1 MKNKIL
7 IVSAHPDDEVLGCG
21 GTAAKHSLSGER
33 VEQVFVSDGESS
45 RDKFSKK
52 NKQKTINS
60 RLLASKKA
68 AKILGIKNTTSINF
82 PDNKLDSVPLLE
94 IIKEIEKKIFQFKP
108 TIIYTH
114 SDLDL
119 NIDHQ
124 IVSRAV
130 MTACRPIN
138 NLSVKEIYFFE
149 VLSSSEWGHKS
160 KKSFMPNYFVD
171 ISKTINLK
179 IKAFKFY
186 KKEIKK
192 YPHSRSI
199 EGVKILSKYRG
210 LMIGVKNAE
219 AFFMKRKIS

>member
-7 IVSAHPDDEVLGCG
+7 VISAHPDDEVLGCG
-21 GTAAKHSLSGER
+21 GTIAKHSLSGSI
-33 VEQVFVSDGESS
+33 VEQIFISDGESAREIIS
-45 RDKFSKK
+45 NK
-52 NKQKTINS
+52 NKKKKIHY
-60 RLLASKKA
+60 RLNAAKKA

-82 PDNKLDSVPLLE
+82 PDNKLDSIPMLE
-94 IIKEIEKKIFQFKP
+94 IVKEIEKKIFKFKP
-108 TIIYTH
+108 KVIFTH

-149 VLSSSEWGHKS
+149 VLSSSEWSYKS
-160 KKSFMPNYFVD
+160 KKSFIPNYFVD
-171 ISKTINLK
+171 ISKTINIK
-179 IKAFKFY
+179 IKAFKSY

-192 YPHSRSI
+192 FPHSRSI
-199 EGVKILSKYRG
+199 EGIRILSQYRG
-210 LMIGVKNAE
+210 MMAGIKNAE
-219 AFFMKRKIS
+219 SFFMKRKIF